1 MRPPARPEGE
11 CRNAQHE
18 GSPVSDASGGAA
30 PLTVGIVA
38 GEASGDALAAT
49 LIHAVR
55 ARIPGIRFVGIA
67 GPRMEAAG
75 CEAWYPLEKLSLR
88 GFVEVFAH
96 LPELFRIRGELR
108 RRLLAER
115 VPVFVGVDAP
125 DFNLGLERKL
135 RRRGVRTVHFV
146 SPSVW
151 AWRRE
156 RLRKIGRSVD
166 RMLALFPF
174 EPPIYEKAGIPVTYV
189 GHPMAQD
196 AATHAT
202 RRETRDLLKLG
213 FETPVFALLPG
224 SRMSEIDMHADL
236 VLETAARLFEAREDA
251 RFLVPFVTRA
261 TRDAFETAMYRSG
274 KAHLPITLLYGHAED
289 ALRAADV
296 GIVASGTA
304 TLEAALARCP
314 HVLFY
319 RVHPLT
325 ARIVRRRILLP
336 WVGLPNILA
345 GKFVVP
351 EFIQENATV
360 ENLAQAALNLF
371 DDTVTRRRL
380 EALFAGFAASL
391 AADTGGLAAEAV
403 ATELRAAGVAC

>member
-1 MRPPARPEGE
+1 MAG
-11 CRNAQHE
+11 
-18 GSPVSDASGGAA
+18 GSSLASGV
-30 PLTVGIVA
+30 TIGIVA

-55 ARIPGIRFVGIA
+55 RRLPQARFVGVA

-75 CEAWYPLEKLSLR
+75 CEAWYPLEMLAVR
-88 GFVEVFAH
+88 GLVEVLSR
-96 LPELFRIRGELR
+96 LPQLFELR
-108 RRLLAER
+108 RALFRRFVAER

-135 RRRGVRTVHFV
+135 KRAGVRSLHLV

-156 RLRKIGRSVD
+156 RLRTIGHSVH

-174 EPPIYEKAGIPVTYV
+174 EPPLYEAAGIPVTFV
-189 GHPMAQD
+189 GHPLAAD
-196 AATHAT
+196 AAGLSS
-202 RRETRDLLKLG
+202 RREARDQLKLG
-213 FETPVFALLPG
+213 AAQPVFALLPG
-224 SRMSEIDMHADL
+224 SRSSELEMHGEL
-236 VLETAARLFEAREDA
+236 VLRAAEELHAMRPDA
-251 RFLVPFVTRA
+251 RFLVPLA
-261 TRDAFETAMYRSG
+261 TRPTRDRFEAAIYRLG
-274 KAHLPITLLYGHAED
+274 LEKLPLTLLYGHATD

-296 GIVASGTA
+296 ALVASGTA

-314 HVLFY
+314 HVIFY
-319 RVHPLT
+319 RLNALT
-325 ARIVRRRILLP
+325 ARIVRRRLLLP

-351 EFIQENATV
+351 EMLQEDATA
-360 ENLAQAALNLF
+360 ENLAQAAANLYG
-371 DDTVTRRRL
+371 DMVTRRRL

-391 AADTGGLAAEAV
+391 AIDTGGVAAEAV
-403 ATELRAAGVAC
+403 AVELRAAGVPC